1 MGLTFR
7 AWIPLS
13 VLQVSPSPHTSPTFP
28 ITPSTAP
35 KTFVS
40 LSLGR
45 GGGASP
51 TAPSEVEEVRLL
63 SFPGFHDLYFISVCP
78 CLSEMYTFLHKFS
91 LLPQS
96 SWVNTQDF
104 YPPYHNFVLSL
115 PTLGLNT
122 GTPSTSPQKTMYLFS
137 FPIPKLPLHP
147 LPALP
152 NPSTTVSLPF
162 FFHSSPPPYGSI
174 SSPKLALQETACSLG
189 EGMVQSLEHP
199 YSFDNPRQ
207 HIKKQRHQFVDKGL
221 YS

>member
-1 MGLTFR
+1 MFIGGARSWGWDSKSWLLRLVHRKTVGLTFR

-13 VLQVSPSPHTSPTFP
+13 VLQVSPSPHASPTFP

-45 GGGASP
+45 GEGPSP
-51 TAPSEVEEVRLL
+51 TTPSEVEEVRLL

-115 PTLGLNT
+115 PTLGHNT

-137 FPIPKLPLHP
+137 FPIPKLPRHP

-162 FFHSSPPPYGSI
+162 FFIPHHRPMVLFPPPSWPYRKLPVPWVKEW
-174 SSPKLALQETACSLG
+174 SSL
-189 EGMVQSLEHP
+189 
-199 YSFDNPRQ
+199 
-207 HIKKQRHQFVDKGL
+207 
-221 YS
+221 